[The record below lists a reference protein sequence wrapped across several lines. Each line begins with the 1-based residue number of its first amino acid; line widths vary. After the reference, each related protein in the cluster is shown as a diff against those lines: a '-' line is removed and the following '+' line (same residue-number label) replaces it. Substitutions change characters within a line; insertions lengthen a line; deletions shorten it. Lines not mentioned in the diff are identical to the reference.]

1 MELGDRGEK
10 KQNKQKMSVFVL
22 DLRLAQVR
30 PSEIIPFTNNNVEQI
45 LTQPV
50 AGCSALMVEF
60 SPRPRKSGQNCSRS
74 QILASVAE

>member
-1 MELGDRGEK
+1 MELGDRGK
-10 KQNKQKMSVFVL
+10 NKQRMSVFVL

-50 AGCSALMVEF
+50 AGL
-60 SPRPRKSGQNCSRS
+60 
-74 QILASVAE
+74 

>member
-1 MELGDRGEK
+1 MELGDRGK
-10 KQNKQKMSVFVL
+10 NKQKMSVFVL

-60 SPRPRKSGQNCSRS
+60 SPRSWKSGPNCSGS
-74 QILASVAE
+74 QMLAPAAEQ